1 MVDNGL
7 LDAGRMIVKIDGI
20 LEGKRM
26 LIFKIIYCAV
36 LDIYVLN
43 GRIGNLGLPGW
54 SAMQ

>member
-1 MVDNGL
+1 MVDNCL

-43 GRIGNLGLPGW
+43 GRIRNLGLPGW